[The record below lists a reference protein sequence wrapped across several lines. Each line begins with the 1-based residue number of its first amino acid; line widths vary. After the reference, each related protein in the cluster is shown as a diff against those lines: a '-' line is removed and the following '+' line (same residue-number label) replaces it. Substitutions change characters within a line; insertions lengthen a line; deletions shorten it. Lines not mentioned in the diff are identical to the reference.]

1 MDILAT
7 FNDWIRLLILMSG
20 VFIGGFTVGLAK
32 KKWKEVLGVVTL
44 LCSIVVP
51 VLAEINMC
59 SVRNH
64 SMYDSDWDIIK
75 VWFSDFSFTP
85 ETIVL
90 FLYIVPF
97 VLWIVCLSQIIRI
110 VLANRRSR

>member
-32 KKWKEVLGVVTL
+32 KKWQEVLGVVTL

-75 VWFSDFSFTP
+75 VWLSASHPLP